1 MRYRASI
8 RTLCFAALCAGASSC
23 SSTRTGVAALAGR
36 YELRA
41 VDGRTVPVDALGG
54 AFGGEIQLG
63 ANGRVTRVVRYATS
77 GIPGPIVTRASGTY
91 RIRGSQ
97 IMLTLTEE
105 GRTSRIRR
113 RQVSGEVQL
122 PALVLR
128 YPGRANEMVEERWV
142 RVAGSG

>member
-1 MRYRASI
+1 
-8 RTLCFAALCAGASSC
+8 
-23 SSTRTGVAALAGR
+23 
-36 YELRA
+36 
-41 VDGRTVPVDALGG
+41 VDALGG